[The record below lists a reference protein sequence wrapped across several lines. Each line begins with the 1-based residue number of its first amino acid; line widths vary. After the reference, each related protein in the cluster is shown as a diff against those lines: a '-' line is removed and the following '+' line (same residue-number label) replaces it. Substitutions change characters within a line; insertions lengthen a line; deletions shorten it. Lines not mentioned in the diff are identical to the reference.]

1 MTGQIFNWLPLV
13 ITLIVAVTF
22 FVVHY
27 FLHYKDHSETD
38 KHCEALIELVLLNEL
53 WGEFHKKELPF
64 LKPNQIA
71 EFFYELEEIFYKS
84 ALRQR

>member
-1 MTGQIFNWLPLV
+1 MTGQIYNWLPLI
-13 ITLIVAVTF
+13 ITLIVAVIV
-22 FVVHY
+22 FVVHC
-27 FLHYKDHSETD
+27 FLHYKDHSKTD

-53 WGEFHKKELPF
+53 WGGFHKKELPF